1 MCRDNEIIKKKV
13 LSMLG
18 LATRSRNVVSG
29 GFATES
35 AVKSGKAYM
44 VIVAEDASDNTKKKF
59 RNMCAY
65 YKVPFYEFG
74 VKEILGHSMGKQD
87 RTSLALTNEGF
98 ANSIQGHFEDLRLD
112 GGSEHGENESI

>member
-1 MCRDNEIIKKKV
+1 MRMDHEIINKKV

-18 LATRSRNVVSG
+18 LATRSGNVVSG

-65 YKVPFYEFG
+65 YKVPIYQFG
-74 VKEILGHSMGKQD
+74 SKEVVGHSMGKQE
-87 RTSLALTNEGF
+87 RTSLALTDAGF
-98 ANSIQGHFEDLRLD
+98 ANSIRGYLEELRLD

>member
-1 MCRDNEIIKKKV
+1 MCRDNEVIRKKV

-29 GFATES
+29 AFATEK

-44 VIVAEDASDNTKKKF
+44 VIVADDASGNTKKKF
-59 RNMCAY
+59 RNMCVY
-65 YKVPFYEFG
+65 YKVPIYEFG
-74 VKEILGHSMGKQD
+74 EKEILGHSMGKEE
-87 RTSLALTNEGF
+87 RTSLAVTNEGF
-98 ANSIQGHFEDLRLD
+98 ANSIRGHLEDLILD